1 MASCSFSFNLLTF
14 VFFTEVVKTQKTLFV
29 GFFVV
34 PLFSFNNS
42 RERKKRTI
50 TSVTSGHLIRKQGNV
65 AHGCRVQ
72 FPRLYTPGMQ
82 SSFFNFKLFSVS
94 AVHGFCTSMVLFM
107 LPLGKF
113 WTWVLTGIR
122 IRLDPELFPGS
133 GMKHSGFTTL
143 DASDHPTRFF
153 NQCF

>member
-1 MASCSFSFNLLTF
+1 
-14 VFFTEVVKTQKTLFV
+14 
-29 GFFVV
+29 
-34 PLFSFNNS
+34 
-42 RERKKRTI
+42 
-50 TSVTSGHLIRKQGNV
+50 
-65 AHGCRVQ
+65 
-72 FPRLYTPGMQ
+72 MQ

-153 NQCF
+153 NQCFWFTLWNDFANGLDLVSKDVRLKNWKTRLGSILLDRSIKFVPKQITFFESINRVKRYCSQLHTVEVPKLNLYVIHAKI